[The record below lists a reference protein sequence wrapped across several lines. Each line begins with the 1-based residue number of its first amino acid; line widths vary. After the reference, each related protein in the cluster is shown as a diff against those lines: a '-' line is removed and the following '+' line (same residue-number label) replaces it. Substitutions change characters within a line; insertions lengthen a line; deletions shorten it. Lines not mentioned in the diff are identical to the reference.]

1 MTELT
6 CRDVVEF
13 LMDYQA
19 HDLDPAQRHAFE
31 AHVAVCDECVAYIR
45 SYEQT
50 VRLGKAAFERLEEP
64 ADEQLPKELI
74 QAILAARRRV
84 T

>member
-19 HDLDPAQRHAFE
+19 DDLDPARRHAFE
-31 AHVAVCDECVAYIR
+31 AHLAICDECVAYIR
-45 SYEQT
+45 NYEQT

-64 ADEQLPKELI
+64 ADEHLPKKLI
-74 QAILAARRRV
+74 QAILAVRRR
-84 T
+84 